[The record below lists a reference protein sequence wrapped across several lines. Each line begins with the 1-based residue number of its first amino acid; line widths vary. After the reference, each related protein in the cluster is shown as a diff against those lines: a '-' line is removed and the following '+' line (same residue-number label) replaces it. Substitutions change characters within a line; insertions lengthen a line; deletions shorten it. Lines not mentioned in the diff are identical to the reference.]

1 MTELEPIGAEI
12 IARLPIETREVVLAY
27 LPELERL
34 PLEDRAVAVA
44 CLMAE

>member
-1 MTELEPIGAEI
+1 MTELEPIGTDI
-12 IARLPIETREVVLAY
+12 IARLPIETRDAVLAY
-27 LPELERL
+27 LAELKRL